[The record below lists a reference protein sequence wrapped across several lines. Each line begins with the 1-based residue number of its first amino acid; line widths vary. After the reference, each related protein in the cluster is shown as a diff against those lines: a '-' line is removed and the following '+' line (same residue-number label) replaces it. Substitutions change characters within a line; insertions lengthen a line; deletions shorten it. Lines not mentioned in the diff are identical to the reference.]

1 MPLVKQSVQSRR
13 DIDGIVDW
21 IAADNLAAADRWFE
35 AMDRV
40 FQMLATHPE
49 SGEQIETRRFGVV
62 RRHCHGNYVVYYR
75 PRSYGAFIVR
85 VLHGARD
92 STQQL

>member
-1 MPLVKQSVQSRR
+1 MSQVKRSRQTQR
-13 DIDGIVDW
+13 DLKGIVAY
-21 IAADNLAAADRWFE
+21 IAADNPPAADRWLTE
-35 AMDRV
+35 IEQV
-40 FQMLATHPE
+40 FDLIAAHPE
-49 SGEQIETRRFGVV
+49 AGEQIETRRFGVV
-62 RRHCHGNYVVYYR
+62 RRHSHGNYVVYYR